1 MIDRDEF
8 REAMAHLPAAV
19 NILTSDGV
27 AGLAGLTATAVSSVT
42 DEPGTLLVCISRV
55 RRAHGVFLQNGVFC
69 VNTLA
74 SNQQAIANVF
84 ANEPD
89 MPTRFKHGTW
99 RLLATGSPVLEGA
112 AIAFDCAITAV
123 SEVGTHSVMFGQ
135 VKAVSLA
142 AVSTGLLYYGRAY
155 HPVTL
160 GA

>member
-19 NILTSDGV
+19 NILTSDGSG
-27 AGLAGLTATAVSSVT
+27 GLAGLTATAVSSVT
-42 DEPGTLLVCISRV
+42 DEPGTLLVCISRA
-55 RRAHGVFLQNGVFC
+55 RRAHDVFLQNGVFC

-74 SNQQAIANVF
+74 SDQKSIADVF
-84 ANEPD
+84 AGEPD
-89 MPTRFKHGTW
+89 MPTRFAYATW
-99 RLLATGSPVLEGA
+99 QVLATGSPVLEGA

-135 VKAVSLA
+135 VKAVRLA
-142 AVSTGLLYYGRAY
+142 PVSTGLLYYGRAY
-155 HPVTL
+155 HPVAL